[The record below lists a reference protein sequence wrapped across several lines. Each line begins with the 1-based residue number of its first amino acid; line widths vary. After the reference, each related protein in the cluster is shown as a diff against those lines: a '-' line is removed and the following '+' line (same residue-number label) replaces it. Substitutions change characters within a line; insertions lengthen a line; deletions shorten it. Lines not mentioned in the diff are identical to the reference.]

1 MRVRLPRGRSLEGP
15 LLASFEKE
23 RDRLEAMM
31 NSRNAGARVSDAA
44 GSPALPQARQITNR

>member
-1 MRVRLPRGRSLEGP
+1 
-15 LLASFEKE
+15 
-23 RDRLEAMM
+23 MM